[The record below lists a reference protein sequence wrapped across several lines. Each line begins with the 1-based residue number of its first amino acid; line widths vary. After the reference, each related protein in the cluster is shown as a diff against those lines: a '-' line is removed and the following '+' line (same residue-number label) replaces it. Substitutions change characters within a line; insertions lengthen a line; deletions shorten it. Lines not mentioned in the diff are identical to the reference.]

1 MGPHGTFHS
10 LVHPIKKC
18 SGCYTIL
25 LSALCTAFPW
35 FFDGFANTVC
45 STIMKTCTIKTIGLG
60 LAQTV
65 VFSTFTVDKNFVQL
79 PHEFATHALPG
90 FHFPVLRSVISL
102 DELVLPWMK
111 VWACVV
117 YIVYIVKDIKLSII

>member
-1 MGPHGTFHS
+1 
-10 LVHPIKKC
+10 
-18 SGCYTIL
+18 
-25 LSALCTAFPW
+25 
-35 FFDGFANTVC
+35 
-45 STIMKTCTIKTIGLG
+45 MKTCTIKTIGLG